1 MWENNRGAWNSYIGL
16 HWAFWGIIPQGTL
29 VMSMGIRWCWG
40 LQYVQQVMKCQ
51 KCKTV
56 WNCSCGSGWVG
67 MQNWRLP
74 SKLVVVVLTEDLPSL
89 KVILYAFITL
99 VKIMQFQI
107 VTDSKIWSNIPRTLY
122 TMFIWKARV
131 IRWVSVGQCTHSRIW
146 TPCKCA
152 HLQCNCNVQI

>member
-1 MWENNRGAWNSYIGL
+1 MSLLIPNTASNKFNAYLTSHRRGNWVGFCFCFSASGL
-16 HWAFWGIIPQGTL
+16 T
-29 VMSMGIRWCWG
+29 R
-40 LQYVQQVMKCQ
+40 
-51 KCKTV
+51 
-56 WNCSCGSGWVG
+56 GSVWVG

-74 SKLVVVVLTEDLPSL
+74 SKLVVVVLTEDLQSL
-89 KVILYAFITL
+89 RVILYAFITL

-146 TPCKCA
+146 TSRKCVGEGKA
-152 HLQCNCNVQI
+152 ILKPPANAAFGSQIAKSGIVFQTQQ